1 MRINEAYE
9 HTAMASR
16 GMDST
21 PSCPVNGCDR
31 TVGQCVDIS
40 APVTLS
46 PNTSIGTPTATCQG
60 QPTVTCTTDAAGT
73 SCEVIMT
80 QQVCVSIPVQG
91 GADARSVRHR
101 LRRRQLPDRR
111 LRLRQMSAL
120 T

>member
-31 TVGQCVDIS
+31 TVVQCVDIS

-46 PNTSIGTPTATCQG
+46 PNTSIGTP
-60 QPTVTCTTDAAGT
+60 CTTAAAGT

-80 QQVCVSIPVQG
+80 QQVCVSIPVQYKVELTPGQSAIACAGDSCQTG
-91 GADARSVRHR
+91 GCGCGCGK
-101 LRRRQLPDRR
+101 
-111 LRLRQMSAL
+111 
-120 T
+120 

>member
-9 HTAMASR
+9 HTAMASH

-31 TVGQCVDIS
+31 TVVQCVDIS

-80 QQVCVSIPVQG
+80 QQVCVSIPVQYKVELTPGQPAIACAGDSCQTG
-91 GADARSVRHR
+91 GCGCGK
-101 LRRRQLPDRR
+101 
-111 LRLRQMSAL
+111 
-120 T
+120 

>member
-31 TVGQCVDIS
+31 TVVQCVDIS

-80 QQVCVSIPVQG
+80 QQVCVSIPVRFG
-91 GADARSVRHR
+91 V
-101 LRRRQLPDRR
+101 
-111 LRLRQMSAL
+111 AL
-120 T
+120 TSEEPTISCAGSGSSDGGCGCKCGC